1 MAEFPALN
9 AAEKQC
15 LKDFLSVAVNHNRS
29 FLTDYGISQ
38 FGNEFKISP
47 IFLKKFFNQL
57 TQKGVLYRIIENDN
71 QAEYHIA
78 DEYIDEIYKFSE
90 QEGIIKPE
98 TQNPESDEE
107 LEFSP
112 IPASDRFVSRSDNE
126 DAAQSA
132 IQALS
137 ELSKRIII
145 SNELTASSEERVA
158 LSKEIDGLK
167 EVVSQSKV
175 RVATIW
181 NAITGSGVLRWLAER
196 AADAAVNAIAFD
208 AITHLSKLCGF
219 G

>member
-1 MAEFPALN
+1 MADLPALS

-15 LKDFLSVAVNHNRS
+15 LKDFLSVAVNHNRP
-29 FLTDYGISQ
+29 FLTDYEISRL
-38 FGNEFKISP
+38 GNEFHIAT

-57 TQKGVLYRIIENDN
+57 TQKGVIYRISDN
-71 QAEYHIA
+71 GNQTEYHLS
-78 DEYIDEIYKFSE
+78 DEFIDEIYKFAE
-90 QEGIIKPE
+90 QERIINRE
-98 TQNPESDEE
+98 SQNPESDDDFR
-107 LEFSP
+107 FSP

-137 ELSKRIII
+137 ELSERIRN
-145 SNELTASSEERVA
+145 SNELTASPEERAA
-158 LSKEIDGLK
+158 LSKEVDGLK
-167 EVVSQSKV
+167 EGVAQSKI

-196 AADAAVNAIAFD
+196 AADATLNALALD

-219 G
+219 